1 MNINEFYD
9 IQRKYDLSC
18 YSKSNLE
25 LIMDLINKKGVKPP
39 ISTYNGFK
47 KINYQVMK
55 GNKAIGY
62 IRYPIKDK
70 KGSNKDNFRKKAIF
84 SFNQVKKIENK
95 E

>member
-1 MNINEFYD
+1 MDIKEFYE
-9 IQRKYDLSC
+9 IQKKYNLSC
-18 YSKSNLE
+18 YTNNNLK

-55 GNKAIGY
+55 GNKSIGY
-62 IRYPIKDK
+62 ISYPIKDK

-84 SFNQVKKIENK
+84 SFNQVKKIENN